1 MLSKP
6 LALQLVRMRRPS
18 FWQCERAGLK
28 SYCLCTVTKKTLCIC
43 WCRQI
48 KWLWFRFFQRS
59 GTFPLSS
66 THSLCEAQSLHWVLL
81 ATDIGLSWEAVIII
95 LTVPEHTGATVDTK
109 YWAAPG
115 VWAKLRKTHERKN
128 TRICQYIHNIR
139 TGAFYH
145 SHSTRFY
152 RFFKVKSD
160 EINPQEQRSFNWISI
175 RSLLSFKVYVHE
187 KRKVL

>member
-6 LALQLVRMRRPS
+6 LALQSVRMHRPR

-28 SYCLCTVTKKTLCIC
+28 SYCLYTVTKKALCIC

-66 THSLCEAQSLHWVLL
+66 THFLCEAQSLRWVLL

-115 VWAKLRKTHERKN
+115 VWAKLRKTH
-128 TRICQYIHNIR
+128 
-139 TGAFYH
+139 
-145 SHSTRFY
+145 
-152 RFFKVKSD
+152 
-160 EINPQEQRSFNWISI
+160 
-175 RSLLSFKVYVHE
+175 
-187 KRKVL
+187 KRKALAFVNVSTTYARVLYTTPQGFISFSKLKGMKSPHEDSVHSAELV